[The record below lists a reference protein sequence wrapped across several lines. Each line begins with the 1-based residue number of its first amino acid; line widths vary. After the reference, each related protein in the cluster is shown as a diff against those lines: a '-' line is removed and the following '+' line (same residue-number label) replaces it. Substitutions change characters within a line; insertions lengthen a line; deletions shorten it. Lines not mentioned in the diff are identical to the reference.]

1 MLPFPNDYYTSPDA
15 TMPTGRR
22 VAFPAAALPT
32 AVGATPLDPT
42 PWEGNDGFSPGSV
55 LLSHVPGV
63 SLSRSRVATISDI
76 GDSLGPASPVVLL
89 DTDTNQR
96 WPTWTE
102 PDVTDHDPATQLI
115 MIHPAQNLTEG
126 HHYVVALRDLR
137 DGTGR
142 LIVPGRSFSDVLA
155 GHAPDASPSGSA
167 SRVTSAYAHHLS
179 EEVQTLERAGVSARG
194 LYLSWDFTVDSTS
207 NLTAPELAMRD
218 RAFAQLGSGVPRFT
232 VTKVVNNPGDNHT
245 LAREVSGTFAT
256 PSFLNKPGGPDGAV
270 LNEGADGLPGQ
281 MPGNMQVT
289 SFSCEI
295 PKVASPSRPG
305 HIGIYGHGLFGSS
318 VEVYQ
323 SWVPQFSDAYDYV
336 FCATDWLGLS
346 GNDLSLAVSVV
357 TNLGGFPSLVD
368 HLMQS
373 LLDAQFLGRLMDDP
387 AGFAANPAFQSG
399 GRTLLDPHAR
409 LVYYGNSEGGIMGG
423 AFTALSTDARRS
435 VLGVPGMDYAVLLPR
450 SADFAPFQAS
460 LDHAYPGKATQKIGF
475 DIIQMLWDRGE
486 TEGYTE
492 QMTDG
497 LPATP
502 PHQVLLAE
510 AFGDHQVANV
520 ATETEAR
527 TIGAAIH
534 EPTLGVGRSNERQP
548 YWDLPALRT
557 GSRGPALFVW
567 DSGVKAAPLS
577 DVAPGVGPDPHDT
590 VPRSLAAFWS
600 QMNAFFTTGVV
611 TNPCGD
617 RGCRAP
623 TPKS

>member
-15 TMPTGRR
+15 TTSSGRR
-22 VAFPAAALPT
+22 VAFPLAALPA

-42 PWEGNDGFSPGSV
+42 PWEANDGFSPGSV
-55 LLSHVPGV
+55 LLTHVPGL
-63 SLSRSRVATISDI
+63 SLARSGVATISDM
-76 GDSLGPASPVVLL
+76 GDSLAPASPVVLL

-102 PDVTDHDPATQLI
+102 LDVTDHDPATQLV

-126 HHYVVALRDLR
+126 HHYIVALRDLR

-142 LIVPGRSFSDVLA
+142 LINPGTAFSQVLA
-155 GHAPDASPSGSA
+155 GEAPSASPAGHGS
-167 SRVTSAYAHHLS
+167 SVTQAYELHLS
-179 EEVQTLERAGVSARG
+179 QDLRTLERAGVSTRG
-194 LYLSWDFTVDSTS
+194 LFLSWDFTVDSER
-207 NLTAPELAMRD
+207 NLTAPELTMRD
-218 RAFAQLGSGVPRFT
+218 SAFAQLGSGVPRFN
-232 VTKVVNNPGDNHT
+232 VTKVVNDPRDNHS

-256 PSFLNKPGGPDGAV
+256 PSFLNKPGGTDGSV
-270 LNEGADGLPGQ
+270 LNEGADGLPEQ
-281 MPGNMQVT
+281 TPGNMQVT
-289 SFSCEI
+289 AFNCEI
-295 PKVASPSRPG
+295 PKVASPAHPG
-305 HIGIYGHGLFGSS
+305 RIGIYGHGLFGSS

-323 SWVPQFSDAYDYV
+323 SWVPQFSDSYDYV

-387 AGFAANPAFQSG
+387 AGFAANAAFQTQGRPLVDPRSG
-399 GRTLLDPHAR
+399 

-423 AFTALSTDARRS
+423 AFTALSTDVRRS
-435 VLGVPGMDYAVLLPR
+435 VLGVPGMDYAILLPR
-450 SADFAPFQAS
+450 SADFAPFQKS
-460 LDHAYPGKATQKIGF
+460 LDHAYPSRATQKLGF

-486 TEGYTE
+486 TDGYTE
-492 QMTDG
+492 QMTGG
-497 LPATP
+497 LAATP

-510 AFGDHQVANV
+510 AFGDHQVANI

-527 TIGAAIH
+527 TMGAAIH
-534 EPTLGVGRSNERQP
+534 EPTLRGGRSTQRQP
-548 YWDLPALRT
+548 FWDLPALQT
-557 GSRGPALFVW
+557 GSRGPAVFIW
-567 DSGVKAAPLS
+567 DSGVGAAPLA
-577 DVAPGVGPDPHDT
+577 DVAPSVGPDPHDT

-600 QMNAFFTTGVV
+600 QMNAFFTRGVV

-623 TPKS
+623 TPTS